1 VPSTWTIA
9 QTGDGMSDI
18 LWIDS
23 SGNIAIWFMNG
34 ATISSTAGYGNVG
47 TVWSVRSTDA
57 E

>member
-1 VPSTWTIA
+1 
-9 QTGDGMSDI
+9 MSDI